1 MKHFFTG
8 AVSLI
13 DLDTGL
19 SSRFLSA
26 HPEELGD
33 ISDVV
38 VPAPGQSNHGLSDPR
53 PPWPFASRLPPHRM
67 HFTNVVQCLGPQH
80 YCSSS
85 SDPCMGLSCRQ
96 VSVLPLWRSKVQ
108 LGCLFLSEDFP
119 YSFFAGSTI
128 YRRMHLAQRSWWS
141 FCFPCR
147 RERDFEDITYCSS
160 RTCWST
166 LH

>member
-1 MKHFFTG
+1 M
-8 AVSLI
+8 

-19 SSRFLSA
+19 SSRFLST

-53 PPWPFASRLPPHRM
+53 PPLPFASRLSPHRM
-67 HFTNVVQCLGPQH
+67 YFTNVVQCLGPRH
-80 YCSSS
+80 YRSSA
-85 SDPCMGLSCRQ
+85 SDPCTGLPCRRM
-96 VSVLPLWRSKVQ
+96 SMLPLCCSKVE
-108 LGCLFLSEDFP
+108 LGRLFVSEDFHC
-119 YSFFAGSTI
+119 SSLVRSTI
-128 YRRMHLAQRSWWS
+128 CRRMHLAEQSWWS

-147 RERDFEDITYCSS
+147 KERDFEDITYCSS